1 MQLFLLTIEKFCN
14 FAPCF
19 KTNNMRKNILTIAC
33 MAITLISTSCK
44 AQDNRMSSESHQV
57 YLNGRVVN
65 EEGKTNVQLPKP
77 SMDNSVTLMQSLQNR
92 HSSRQFADKDIP
104 DDVLSTVLWAACGIN
119 RPESG
124 KITAPS
130 AINAQDIIVY
140 VVRKDG
146 AYRYEPKD
154 NVLAKVSG
162 KDLRSLVAGR
172 QSFAADAPVSLVLV
186 SDHGKFGGH
195 SNGASRMGILDA
207 GYVSENICLVCSAL
221 GLNTVPRMTM
231 DTEGLKKELGLDDN
245 YDFIVNSQIGYP
257 KE

>member
-1 MQLFLLTIEKFCN
+1 MMN
-14 FAPCF
+14 
-19 KTNNMRKNILTIAC
+19 KNILSIAC
-33 MAITLISTSCK
+33 MAICLISTSCK
-44 AQDNRMSSESHQV
+44 AQN
-57 YLNGRVVN
+57 NI
-65 EEGKTNVQLPKP
+65 QLPKP
-77 SMDNSVTLMQSLQNR
+77 SMDNSVTLMQSLHNR
-92 HSSRQFADKDIP
+92 HSSREFADKDIP
-104 DDVLSTVLWAACGIN
+104 DDVLSTVLWAACGVN

-154 NVLAKVSG
+154 NALAKVSG

-186 SDHGKFGGH
+186 SNHNKFPEQMP
-195 SNGASRMGILDA
+195 NDAKVRMGLIDA

-231 DTEGLKKELGLDDN
+231 DTNGLKKELSLDDS

-257 KE
+257 K